1 MKRITKSIK
10 RLDLYASL
18 VDLVYV
24 AGYGALILHL
34 FMLLAF
40 NPDDI
45 TQVLDGTY
53 TLFNGMT
60 LTVAQTNTMISLIVG
75 YLVVFVPTLVGHF
88 KRVFDKETIEIE
100 AWDYRAQVLYALMAL
115 FTGNI
120 ISSVLRFMMANEEMQ
135 IIKSYNL
142 WGGFIALM
150 TGIWHILV
158 KSALFLKNVAVAV
171 AKFFIPKNFV
181 AGFKRL
187 GQFIKNFVTS
197 RVAYYKQ
204 VRVDNK
210 AVKAYVKEEKP
221 KVLEAIK
228 TQQAQAK
235 EKHQA
240 EFTKFKP
247 AKDVSKSFKKRYK
260 AIKVDALD
268 EFETNVRDL
277 KIQQLELRSK
287 ERKFIQ
293 SQVDIE
299 KANKRS
305 LVGTLVGMGITYT
318 FLTFIAIFIFI
329 PFYWMIITAL
339 KTHQELSTA
348 INPRFFIGLEEMQWV
363 NWKIAFTNYDFWRYM
378 GNTIFVGL
386 VSMVGTVLTTI
397 LAAFAFSRLEFKGRE
412 FIFSILLMTMM
423 IPGEL
428 YTITNY
434 ITVRNLGWYDS
445 FTALIFPFMTSV
457 FYIFFLRQSFK
468 QIPDSLYRAAQVDGC
483 GDFKYLT
490 RVMIPIARPTITT
503 IMILSAIGAWDAYIW
518 PQLVT
523 PSQKY
528 WLISVALRSTSFVTG
543 VGSDARPVYNIQLAA
558 TALVTVPLLI
568 IFFSLKKYIIRG
580 VGRSGTKG

>member
-45 TQVLDGTY
+45 TEVLDGTY

-60 LTVAQTNTMISLIVG
+60 VTVAQTNTMISLIVG

-100 AWDYRAQVLYALMAL
+100 AWDYRAQVLYALMAF

-142 WGGFIALM
+142 WGGFKAL
-150 TGIWHILV
+150 L
-158 KSALFLKNVAVAV
+158 KSTADLIVNVAVFIKNVFVKV
-171 AKFFIPKNFV
+171 ALFFIPKNFV
-181 AGFKRL
+181 AGFKQL
-187 GQFIKNFVTS
+187 GLWIKTYVSNQIALF
-197 RVAYYKQ
+197 KQ
-204 VRVDNK
+204 VRKDNK
-210 AVKAYVKEEKP
+210 AVKDYIKAEKP
-221 KVLEAIK
+221 KVLNAIAVQREALK
-228 TQQAQAK
+228 KQHELEVSKYNEFLYNEKKKRELASKQPNRSVLSKK
-235 EKHQA
+235 EKRA
-240 EFTKFKP
+240 EQTALLKQKQNMALANTKFKKRF
-247 AKDVSKSFKKRYK
+247 KD
-260 AIKVDALD
+260 IKVDALD

-523 PSQKY
+523 T
-528 WLISVALRSTSFVTG
+528 STNTSNNVF
-543 VGSDARPVYNIQLAA
+543 L
-558 TALVTVPLLI
+558 
-568 IFFSLKKYIIRG
+568 
-580 VGRSGTKG
+580 